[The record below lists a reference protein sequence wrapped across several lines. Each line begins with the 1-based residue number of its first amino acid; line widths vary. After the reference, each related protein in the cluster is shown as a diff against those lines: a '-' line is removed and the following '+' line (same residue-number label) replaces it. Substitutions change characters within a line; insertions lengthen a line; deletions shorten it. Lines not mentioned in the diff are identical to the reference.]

1 GDRRAVRRFGFRR
14 RGASGRASERRVG
27 RRRRETMGM
36 ITEGALQAYL
46 AFARTL
52 AEEAGALI
60 RERLL
65 QLEAGEALQIGTKS
79 GPSDL
84 VTEVDRAVEAHV
96 VRRIRA
102 AYPDHGVLGEEG
114 TDAAGSPEAA
124 GLRWV
129 IDPIDGTTNFV
140 HQKVNFCVSIAL
152 YAGDEGLVGVVYDPM
167 REERFTAVRGGGAA
181 LNGRPLRLNGAKG
194 LSESLIGTS
203 LTWVRRARQTGLVEP
218 VWRLAERSRGL
229 RSLGAA
235 ALEAAYVAAGRLD
248 AFLSLTLSPWDFAA
262 AKLIVEEAGGTVVDF
277 AGRPVGLKR
286 PELGFLAAHPS
297 LVGPILEVL
306 RPWVRSQQEVS

>member
-1 GDRRAVRRFGFRR
+1 
-14 RGASGRASERRVG
+14 
-27 RRRRETMGM
+27 M
-36 ITEGALQAYL
+36 
-46 AFARTL
+46 
-52 AEEAGALI
+52 

>member
-1 GDRRAVRRFGFRR
+1 
-14 RGASGRASERRVG
+14 
-27 RRRRETMGM
+27 M
-36 ITEGALQAYL
+36 ITERALQAYL

-65 QLEAGEALQIGTKS
+65 KLEAGEALQIGTKS

-181 LNGRPLRLNGAKG
+181 INGRPLRLDGAKG

-297 LVGPILEVL
+297 LVEPILEVL
-306 RPWVRSQQEVS
+306 RPWALSQQEAR

>member
-1 GDRRAVRRFGFRR
+1 
-14 RGASGRASERRVG
+14 
-27 RRRRETMGM
+27 M

>member
-1 GDRRAVRRFGFRR
+1 
-14 RGASGRASERRVG
+14 
-27 RRRRETMGM
+27 M
-36 ITEGALQAYL
+36 ITERALQAYL

-65 QLEAGEALQIGTKS
+65 KLEAGEALQIGTKS

-114 TDAAGSPEAA
+114 TDAAGSPETA

-140 HQKVNFCVSIAL
+140 HQKLNFCVSIAL

-181 LNGRPLRLNGAKG
+181 LNGRPLRLDGAKG

-306 RPWVRSQQEVS
+306 RPWALSQQEAR